1 MNVAY
6 SSLGALLDDLRSLF
20 PAALMGDPGW
30 ERLQPLARR
39 LPACAA
45 DSRFG
50 FEFHLSDPSPV
61 ADLCVIATPGT
72 RLAEFYG
79 QQDREAVSGVI
90 GSDCA
95 AFIADQGRAPKS
107 FLARTGRG
115 IILEYDLARSP
126 PGMHGIPGVFVVN
139 RGVPEPGRMKLHE
152 EPAALVAALRSAAG
166 WKPDAAE
173 THHVERV
180 CASVANSGME
190 LNDAGVLPGRATRV
204 IRLVAQGTDRAKVA
218 GALEQVQWPGEPS
231 LPTSILSDFAG
242 LASPTFGLDF
252 DVTSE
257 GVLPRLGL
265 EFFRNVESRRRDELF
280 RLDRAGWKPII
291 DRLEERNWSL
301 PAKAGGV
308 REWPRLEFCF
318 GSDGVYQARQTLNHF
333 KVAIGPDGV
342 SSKAYAGMD
351 VRRVT

>member
-1 MNVAY
+1 MNVGY
-6 SSLGALLDDLRSLF
+6 SSLGALLEDWRSLF

-50 FEFHLSDPSPV
+50 FEFHLSSPSPV
-61 ADLCVIATPGT
+61 ADFCVIATPGT

-79 QQDREAVSGVI
+79 QQDREAVSGLI
-90 GSDCA
+90 GSHCA
-95 AFIADQGRAPKS
+95 AFIADQGRDPRS

-115 IILEYDLARSP
+115 IILEYDLARVP

-139 RGVPEPGRMKLHE
+139 RGVPKPGGLKLHE

-166 WKPDAAE
+166 WEPDAAE
-173 THHVERV
+173 TYHVQEV
-180 CASVANSGME
+180 CASLAISGME
-190 LNDAGVLPGRATRV
+190 LSDAGVLPGRATRV
-204 IRLVAQGTDRAKVA
+204 IRLVAQSTDCADVA
-218 GALEQVQWPGEPS
+218 GALEQVQWPGKPS
-231 LPTSILSDFAG
+231 LPMSILSDFAG
-242 LASPTFGLDF
+242 LACPTFGLGL

-257 GVLPRLGL
+257 GVSPRLGL
-265 EFFRNVESRRRDELF
+265 EFFRKVDSRRQDEQF

-291 DRLEERNWSL
+291 DRLEERSWCL
-301 PAKAGGV
+301 PAKAAGL
-308 REWPRLEFCF
+308 RDWPRLEFCF
-318 GSDGVYQARQTLNHF
+318 GPDGVYQARQTLNHF

-342 SSKAYAGMD
+342 SSKAYAGID
-351 VRRVT
+351 VRRTA